1 MANWEMTCSCGD
13 TMQMEGSTKE
23 EAVDKLLGFMTP
35 EATMAHMG
43 EKHSGQAM
51 PTPEE
56 IRMGFLSTAQKVFGL
71 S

>member
-1 MANWEMTCSCGD
+1 
-13 TMQMEGSTKE
+13 
-23 EAVDKLLGFMTP
+23 MTP